1 MNAID
6 RIKKIGER
14 WFLTEPLLFAV
25 YCSHEFVEN
34 SAIEVPMR
42 TGNMKIEFAPK
53 ILDKIADDVLAEY
66 LKIEMFRILLKHPYQ
81 RQPPFAAK
89 ALLTMASNITI
100 ADVYDVSREVKK
112 QMSGTEQKLPGGLCF
127 EEYYNLLLQEST
139 PNSGKSGGESQQSGD
154 KSGQDGDASSNSGA
168 QGNGGQDGNG
178 SGQGGDGSGADSSD
192 SRGSSGQNG
201 GGSKGKARGSS
212 GQNNRGSSGQNGG
225 GSGGKGSGA
234 SGNFDAGNGSQEHRD
249 SQISELWEDNEEACC
264 SINEFIEVA
273 TASNNWGSVA
283 GKLQGLIKA
292 SLKVDMDYRKMLSL
306 FKTSV
311 ISSKRRLTRMRP
323 NRRAGFNAMGSRYE
337 LSTNL
342 LIAVDVSGSVTDK
355 SLQFFFSVINR
366 LFKYGVEKL
375 DVLQFDAQ
383 IQGEIEPL
391 KKARKTVKIMGRGG
405 TSFQPAADYYCEHPE
420 YDGLIYFTDG
430 YAPPPVFNT
439 KRPIDVLWVICSRQ
453 CYAENA
459 EWIRK
464 MKRNRVTFIPR
475 SE

>member
-1 MNAID
+1 MNALD

-25 YCSHEFVEN
+25 YCCHEFVEN

-42 TGNMKIEFAPK
+42 TGNMKVEFSPK
-53 ILDKIADDVLAEY
+53 ILDRIADDMLAEY
-66 LKIEMFRILLKHPYQ
+66 MKIEMFRILLKHPYQ
-81 RQPPFAAK
+81 RQPAFAVK

-100 ADVYDVSREVKK
+100 ADVYNVSREVKK
-112 QMSGTEQKLPGGLCF
+112 QMSGTEQKLPDGLCF
-127 EEYYNLLLQEST
+127 EEYYNLLLQSAT
-139 PNSGKSGGESQQSGD
+139 PNSGKSGGEPQKKDSGPGQGD
-154 KSGQDGDASSNSGA
+154 KSERDGDDSGA
-168 QGNGGQDGNG
+168 GN
-178 SGQGGDGSGADSSD
+178 
-192 SRGSSGQNG
+192 
-201 GGSKGKARGSS
+201 
-212 GQNNRGSSGQNGG
+212 
-225 GSGGKGSGA
+225 
-234 SGNFDAGNGSQEHRD
+234 SQEHRD
-249 SQISELWEDNEEACC
+249 SQISELWEENEEACC

-311 ISSKRRLTRMRP
+311 ISSRRRLTRMRP
-323 NRRAGFNAMGSRYE
+323 NRRSGFDAMGSRYE

-342 LIAVDVSGSVTDK
+342 LIAVDVSGSVTDR

-453 CYAENA
+453 CYMANSA
-459 EWIRK
+459 WIRK
-464 MKRNRVTFIPR
+464 IKRNRVTFIPR
-475 SE
+475 NE

>member
-25 YCSHEFVEN
+25 YCSHVFVEN
-34 SAIEVPMR
+34 NAIDVPMR

-53 ILDKIADDVLAEY
+53 ILDRIADDVLAEY
-66 LKIEMFRILLKHPYQ
+66 MKIEMFRILLKHPYQ
-81 RQPPFAAK
+81 RQPSFATK

-139 PNSGKSGGESQQSGD
+139 PNTGKSGGKPQKMDSGPGQGD
-154 KSGQDGDASSNSGA
+154 KSGQGGDDSGSGSQDDNGAGGSSGDA
-168 QGNGGQDGNG
+168 
-178 SGQGGDGSGADSSD
+178 SSD

-201 GGSKGKARGSS
+201 GGSKGKSRGSS
-212 GQNNRGSSGQNGG
+212 GRDGG

-234 SGNFDAGNGSQEHRD
+234 SGNSGAGNSQEHRN

-273 TASNNWGSVA
+273 TASNNWGTVA

-311 ISSKRRLTRMRP
+311 ISSRRRLTRMRP
-323 NRRAGFNAMGSRYE
+323 NRRSGFDAMGSRYE

-342 LIAVDVSGSVTDK
+342 LIAVDVSGSVTDR

-405 TSFQPAADYYCEHPE
+405 TSFQPAADYYCDHPE

-453 CYAENA
+453 CYAENST
-459 EWIRK
+459 WIRK
-464 MKRNRVTFIPR
+464 IKRNRVTFIPR

>member
-1 MNAID
+1 MNALD

-34 SAIEVPMR
+34 NSIDVPMR
-42 TGNMKIEFAPK
+42 TGNMKVEFSPK
-53 ILDKIADDVLAEY
+53 ILDRIADDVLAEY
-66 LKIEMFRILLKHPYQ
+66 MKIEMFRILLKHPYQ
-81 RQPPFAAK
+81 RQPSFATK
-89 ALLTMASNITI
+89 ALLTMASNVTI
-100 ADVYDVSREVKK
+100 ADVYEVPPAVKK
-112 QMSGTEQKLPGGLCF
+112 QMSGAELKLPGGLCF
-127 EEYYNLLLQEST
+127 EEYYNLLLQNT
-139 PNSGKSGGESQQSGD
+139 APNSGKSGDEPQKTDSGSGRGD
-154 KSGQDGDASSNSGA
+154 KSGQGEGGRDGD
-168 QGNGGQDGNG
+168 D
-178 SGQGGDGSGADSSD
+178 
-192 SRGSSGQNG
+192 
-201 GGSKGKARGSS
+201 
-212 GQNNRGSSGQNGG
+212 
-225 GSGGKGSGA
+225 SGA
-234 SGNFDAGNGSQEHRD
+234 SNSQEHRD
-249 SQISELWEDNEEACC
+249 SQISELWEENEEACC
-264 SINEFIEVA
+264 NINEFIEVA

-311 ISSKRRLTRMRP
+311 ISSRRRLTRMRP
-323 NRRAGFNAMGSRYE
+323 NRRSGFDAMGSRYE

-342 LIAVDVSGSVTDK
+342 LIAVDVSGSVTDR

-439 KRPIDVLWVICSRQ
+439 KRPIDVLWVLCSRQ
-453 CYAENA
+453 CYMANSA
-459 EWIRK
+459 WIRK
-464 MKRNRVTFIPR
+464 IKRNRVTFIPR

>member
-1 MNAID
+1 MNALD

-42 TGNMKIEFAPK
+42 TGNMKIEFSPK
-53 ILDKIADDVLAEY
+53 ILDKIADDALAEY

-112 QMSGTEQKLPGGLCF
+112 QMSGTEQRFPGGLCF
-127 EEYYNLLLQEST
+127 EEYYNLLLQSAT

-154 KSGQDGDASSNSGA
+154 KSGQDGDGS
-168 QGNGGQDGNG
+168 GNGNQEGGESGQ
-178 SGQGGDGSGADSSD
+178 QGGDGESG
-192 SRGSSGQNG
+192 
-201 GGSKGKARGSS
+201 GSS

-234 SGNFDAGNGSQEHRD
+234 SGNSGAGNSQEHRD

-264 SINEFIEVA
+264 NINEFIEVA
-273 TASNNWGSVA
+273 TASNNWGTVA

-323 NRRAGFNAMGSRYE
+323 NRRSGFDAMGSRYE

-342 LIAVDVSGSVTDK
+342 LIAVDVSGSVTDR

-391 KKARKTVKIMGRGG
+391 KKARRTVKIMGRGG

-439 KRPIDVLWVICSRQ
+439 KRPIDVLWVICSKQ

>member
-1 MNAID
+1 
-6 RIKKIGER
+6 
-14 WFLTEPLLFAV
+14 
-25 YCSHEFVEN
+25 
-34 SAIEVPMR
+34 MR
-42 TGNMKIEFAPK
+42 TGNMKVEFSPK
-53 ILDKIADDVLAEY
+53 ILDRIADDMLAEY
-66 LKIEMFRILLKHPYQ
+66 MKIEMFRILLKHPYQ
-81 RQPPFAAK
+81 RQPSFAAK
-89 ALLTMASNITI
+89 ALLTMASNVTI
-100 ADVYDVSREVKK
+100 ADVYKVPPAVKK
-112 QMSGTEQKLPGGLCF
+112 QMSGAELKLPSGLCF
-127 EEYYNLLLQEST
+127 EEYYNLLLQNT
-139 PNSGKSGGESQQSGD
+139 APNSGKSGDEPQKTDSGSGRGD
-154 KSGQDGDASSNSGA
+154 KSGQGEGGRDGDDSGA
-168 QGNGGQDGNG
+168 GN
-178 SGQGGDGSGADSSD
+178 
-192 SRGSSGQNG
+192 
-201 GGSKGKARGSS
+201 
-212 GQNNRGSSGQNGG
+212 
-225 GSGGKGSGA
+225 
-234 SGNFDAGNGSQEHRD
+234 SQEHRD
-249 SQISELWEDNEEACC
+249 SQISELWEENEEACC
-264 SINEFIEVA
+264 NINEFIEVA

-311 ISSKRRLTRMRP
+311 ISSRRRLTRMRP
-323 NRRAGFNAMGSRYE
+323 NRRSGFDAMGSRYE

-342 LIAVDVSGSVTDK
+342 LIAVDVSGSVTDR

-405 TSFQPAADYYCEHPE
+405 TSFQPAADYYCERPE

-453 CYAENA
+453 CYMANSA
-459 EWIRK
+459 WIRK
-464 MKRNRVTFIPR
+464 IKRNRVTFIPR

>member
-34 SAIEVPMR
+34 NLIDVPMR
-42 TGNMKIEFAPK
+42 TGNMKVEFSPK
-53 ILDKIADDVLAEY
+53 ILDKIADDVLVEY
-66 LKIEMFRILLKHPYQ
+66 MKIEMFRILLKHPYQ

-100 ADVYDVSREVKK
+100 ADVYDVSREVKM
-112 QMSGTEQKLPGGLCF
+112 QMSGTELKLPGGLCF
-127 EEYYNLLLQEST
+127 EEYYNLLLQNAA
-139 PNSGKSGGESQQSGD
+139 PNSGKSGGEPQQSDD
-154 KSGQDGDASSNSGA
+154 KSEQGEDA
-168 QGNGGQDGNG
+168 QGNGAQGGESAGQDGESFG
-178 SGQGGDGSGADSSD
+178 
-192 SRGSSGQNG
+192 RNG
-201 GGSKGKARGSS
+201 GGSDGSS
-212 GQNNRGSSGQNGG
+212 GGQG
-225 GSGGKGSGA
+225 
-234 SGNFDAGNGSQEHRD
+234 AGNSQEQRD
-249 SQISELWEDNEEACC
+249 SQISELWEENEEACC

-273 TASNNWGSVA
+273 TESNTWGSIP

-311 ISSKRRLTRMRP
+311 ISSRRRLTRMRP
-323 NRRAGFNAMGSRYE
+323 NRRFGFDAMGSRYE
-337 LSTNL
+337 FSTNL

-430 YAPPPVFNT
+430 YASPPKFNT
-439 KRPIDVLWVICSRQ
+439 KRPIDVLWVLCSRQ
-453 CYAENA
+453 CYEKSGG
-459 EWIRK
+459 WIRN

>member
-1 MNAID
+1 MNALD

-14 WFLTEPLLFAV
+14 WFLTEPLLFTV
-25 YCSHEFVEN
+25 YCSHEFVEKN
-34 SAIEVPMR
+34 AIDVPMR
-42 TGNMKIEFAPK
+42 TGNMKVEFSPK
-53 ILDKIADDVLAEY
+53 ILDKIADDVLVEY
-66 LKIEMFRILLKHPYQ
+66 MKIEMFRILLKHPYQ
-81 RQPPFAAK
+81 RQPSFAAK
-89 ALLTMASNITI
+89 ALLTMASNVTI
-100 ADVYDVSREVKK
+100 ADVYDVSREVKM
-112 QMSGTEQKLPGGLCF
+112 QMSGTELKLPGGLCF
-127 EEYYNLLLQEST
+127 EEYYNLLLQNAA
-139 PNSGKSGGESQQSGD
+139 PNSGKSGDKPQQSDD
-154 KSGQDGDASSNSGA
+154 KSEQGEDA
-168 QGNGGQDGNG
+168 QGNGGQGGESAGQDGESSGRNSGG
-178 SGQGGDGSGADSSD
+178 SD
-192 SRGSSGQNG
+192 GSSG
-201 GGSKGKARGSS
+201 
-212 GQNNRGSSGQNGG
+212 GQG
-225 GSGGKGSGA
+225 
-234 SGNFDAGNGSQEHRD
+234 AGNSQEQRD
-249 SQISELWEDNEEACC
+249 SQISELWEENEEACC
-264 SINEFIEVA
+264 NINEFIEVA
-273 TASNNWGSVA
+273 TESNTLGSIP

-311 ISSKRRLTRMRP
+311 ISSRRRLTRMRP
-323 NRRAGFNAMGSRYE
+323 NRRFGFDAMGSRYE

-430 YAPPPVFNT
+430 YAPPPKFNT
-439 KRPIDVLWVICSRQ
+439 KRPIDVLWVLCSRQ
-453 CYAENA
+453 CYEKSGG
-459 EWIRK
+459 WIRN

>member
-34 SAIEVPMR
+34 NSIDVPMR
-42 TGNMKIEFAPK
+42 TGNMKVEFSPK
-53 ILDKIADDVLAEY
+53 ILDKIADDVLVEY
-66 LKIEMFRILLKHPYQ
+66 MRIEMFRILLKHPYQ
-81 RQPPFAAK
+81 RQPSFAAK
-89 ALLTMASNITI
+89 ALLTMASNVTI
-100 ADVYDVSREVKK
+100 ADVYDVSREVKM
-112 QMSGTEQKLPGGLCF
+112 QMSGTELKLPGGLCF
-127 EEYYNLLLQEST
+127 EEYYNLLLQNAA
-139 PNSGKSGGESQQSGD
+139 PNSGKSGGEPQQSDD
-154 KSGQDGDASSNSGA
+154 KSEQGEDA
-168 QGNGGQDGNG
+168 QGNGAQGGESAGQDGE
-178 SGQGGDGSGADSSD
+178 
-192 SRGSSGQNG
+192 SSGRNG
-201 GGSKGKARGSS
+201 GGSDGSS
-212 GQNNRGSSGQNGG
+212 GGQG
-225 GSGGKGSGA
+225 
-234 SGNFDAGNGSQEHRD
+234 AGNSQEQRD
-249 SQISELWEDNEEACC
+249 SQISELWEENEEECC
-264 SINEFIEVA
+264 NINEFIEVA
-273 TASNNWGSVA
+273 TESNTWGSIPE
-283 GKLQGLIKA
+283 KLQGLIKA

-311 ISSKRRLTRMRP
+311 ISSRRRLTRMRP
-323 NRRAGFNAMGSRYE
+323 NRRFGFDAMGSRYE

-342 LIAVDVSGSVTDK
+342 LIAVDVSGSVTDR

-430 YAPPPVFNT
+430 YAPPPKFNT
-439 KRPIDVLWVICSRQ
+439 KRPIDVLWVLCSKQ
-453 CYAENA
+453 CYEKSGG
-459 EWIRK
+459 WIRN

>member
-1 MNAID
+1 MNALD

-25 YCSHEFVEN
+25 YCSHVFVEN
-34 SAIEVPMR
+34 NAIDVPMR
-42 TGNMKIEFAPK
+42 TGNMKVEFAPK

-66 LKIEMFRILLKHPYQ
+66 MKIEMFRILLKHPYQ

-100 ADVYDVSREVKK
+100 ADVYDVSPAVKK

-127 EEYYNLLLQEST
+127 EEYYNLLLQNTT
-139 PNSGKSGGESQQSGD
+139 PDSETSGGEPQQSDDKSKQEGNGSSDSDNAGQGGESGGSSGDGSQSGD
-154 KSGQDGDASSNSGA
+154 S
-168 QGNGGQDGNG
+168 
-178 SGQGGDGSGADSSD
+178 
-192 SRGSSGQNG
+192 
-201 GGSKGKARGSS
+201 
-212 GQNNRGSSGQNGG
+212 
-225 GSGGKGSGA
+225 
-234 SGNFDAGNGSQEHRD
+234 NGSQGDSNGNISSGAGNSQEQRD
-249 SQISELWEDNEEACC
+249 SQVSELWEENEEACC

-323 NRRAGFNAMGSRYE
+323 NRRFGFDAMGSRYE

-342 LIAVDVSGSVTDK
+342 LIAVDVSGSVTDR

-375 DVLQFDAQ
+375 DVLQFDDQ

-391 KKARKTVKIMGRGG
+391 RKARKTVKIMGRGG

-453 CYAENA
+453 CYAENST
-459 EWIRK
+459 WIRK
-464 MKRNRVTFIPR
+464 IKRNRVTFIPR

>member
-1 MNAID
+1 MNALD

-34 SAIEVPMR
+34 NSIDVPMR
-42 TGNMKIEFAPK
+42 TGNMKVEFSPK
-53 ILDKIADDVLAEY
+53 ILDRIADDMLAEY
-66 LKIEMFRILLKHPYQ
+66 MKIEMFRILLKHPYQ
-81 RQPPFAAK
+81 RQPSFATK
-89 ALLTMASNITI
+89 ALLTMASNVTI
-100 ADVYDVSREVKK
+100 ADVYEVPREVKK
-112 QMSGTEQKLPGGLCF
+112 LMSGVELKLPSGLCF
-127 EEYYNLLLQEST
+127 EEYYNLLLQNT
-139 PNSGKSGGESQQSGD
+139 APNSGKSGDEPQKTDSGSGRGD
-154 KSGQDGDASSNSGA
+154 KSGQGEGGRDGDDFG
-168 QGNGGQDGNG
+168 
-178 SGQGGDGSGADSSD
+178 
-192 SRGSSGQNG
+192 
-201 GGSKGKARGSS
+201 
-212 GQNNRGSSGQNGG
+212 
-225 GSGGKGSGA
+225 
-234 SGNFDAGNGSQEHRD
+234 AGNSQEHRD
-249 SQISELWEDNEEACC
+249 SQISELWEENEEACC

-311 ISSKRRLTRMRP
+311 ISSRRRLTRMRP
-323 NRRAGFNAMGSRYE
+323 NRRSGFDAMGSRYE

-342 LIAVDVSGSVTDK
+342 LIAVDVSGSVTDR

-453 CYAENA
+453 CYMANSA
-459 EWIRK
+459 WIRK
-464 MKRNRVTFIPR
+464 IKRNRVTFIPR
-475 SE
+475 NE

>member
-1 MNAID
+1 MNALD

-25 YCSHEFVEN
+25 YCCHEFVEN
-34 SAIEVPMR
+34 NSIDVPMR
-42 TGNMKIEFAPK
+42 TGNMKVEFSPK
-53 ILDKIADDVLAEY
+53 ILDRIADDMLTEY
-66 LKIEMFRILLKHPYQ
+66 MKIEMFRILLKHPYQ
-81 RQPPFAAK
+81 RQPSFAAK
-89 ALLTMASNITI
+89 ALLTMASNVTI
-100 ADVYDVSREVKK
+100 ADVYEVPPAVKK
-112 QMSGTEQKLPGGLCF
+112 QMSGAELKLPSGLCF
-127 EEYYNLLLQEST
+127 EEYYNLLLQSAT
-139 PNSGKSGGESQQSGD
+139 PNSGKSGDEPQKTDSGSGRGD
-154 KSGQDGDASSNSGA
+154 KSGQDGDDSG
-168 QGNGGQDGNG
+168 DGN
-178 SGQGGDGSGADSSD
+178 
-192 SRGSSGQNG
+192 
-201 GGSKGKARGSS
+201 
-212 GQNNRGSSGQNGG
+212 
-225 GSGGKGSGA
+225 
-234 SGNFDAGNGSQEHRD
+234 SQEHRD
-249 SQISELWEDNEEACC
+249 SQISELWEENEEACC
-264 SINEFIEVA
+264 NINEFIEVA

-311 ISSKRRLTRMRP
+311 ISSRRRLTRMRP
-323 NRRAGFNAMGSRYE
+323 NRRSGFDAMGSRYE

-342 LIAVDVSGSVTDK
+342 LIAVDVSGSVTDR

-430 YAPPPVFNT
+430 YAPPPVFST

-453 CYAENA
+453 CYMANSA
-459 EWIRK
+459 WIRK
-464 MKRNRVTFIPR
+464 IKRNRVTFIPR

>member
-1 MNAID
+1 MNALD

-42 TGNMKIEFAPK
+42 TGNMKVEFSPK

-66 LKIEMFRILLKHPYQ
+66 MKIEMFRILLKHPYQ

-112 QMSGTEQKLPGGLCF
+112 QMSGTEQKLPDGLCF
-127 EEYYNLLLQEST
+127 EEYYNLLLQSAT
-139 PNSGKSGGESQQSGD
+139 PNSGKSSGKSQKTDSGPGQGD
-154 KSGQDGDASSNSGA
+154 KSE
-168 QGNGGQDGNG
+168 QGEGGQDGNG
-178 SGQGGDGSGADSSD
+178 SGQGGGGNGGGSSGDASSD
-192 SRGSSGQNG
+192 SRGNG
-201 GGSKGKARGSS
+201 SGSKGKSRGSS
-212 GQNNRGSSGQNGG
+212 GQNNRGSSGRDGG

-234 SGNFDAGNGSQEHRD
+234 SGNSGAGNSQEHRD

-273 TASNNWGSVA
+273 TASNNWGTVA

-311 ISSKRRLTRMRP
+311 ISSRRRLTRMRP
-323 NRRAGFNAMGSRYE
+323 NRRSGFDAMGSRYE

-342 LIAVDVSGSVTDK
+342 LIAVDVSGSVTDR

-405 TSFQPAADYYCEHPE
+405 TSFQPAADYYCGHPE

-453 CYAENA
+453 CYAENST
-459 EWIRK
+459 WIRK
-464 MKRNRVTFIPR
+464 IKRNRVTFIPR

>member
-1 MNAID
+1 MSALD

-25 YCSHEFVEN
+25 YCSHELVEN
-34 SAIEVPMR
+34 NAIDVPMR
-42 TGNMKIEFAPK
+42 TGNMKVEFAPK
-53 ILDKIADDVLAEY
+53 ILDKVADDVLQEY

-81 RQPPFAAK
+81 RQPSFAAK
-89 ALLTMASNITI
+89 ALLTCASNITI

-112 QMSGTEQKLPGGLCF
+112 QMSGTEQKFPSGLCF
-127 EEYYNLLLQEST
+127 EEYYNLLLQNTT

-154 KSGQDGDASSNSGA
+154 KSGQGED
-168 QGNGGQDGNG
+168 
-178 SGQGGDGSGADSSD
+178 GQGGDLQDDNRSGGGSGSGSQGEGGQGGESGQQGNNDSGADSGEGSQGGDASSD
-192 SRGSSGQNG
+192 SRGNDDGN
-201 GGSKGKARGSS
+201 GSKG
-212 GQNNRGSSGQNGG
+212 N
-225 GSGGKGSGA
+225 
-234 SGNFDAGNGSQEHRD
+234 SQEQRD

-264 SINEFIEVA
+264 NINEFIEVA
-273 TASNNWGSVA
+273 TASNNWGTVA

-311 ISSKRRLTRMRP
+311 ISSRRRLTRMRP
-323 NRRAGFNAMGSRYE
+323 NRRSGFDAMGSRYE

-342 LIAVDVSGSVTDK
+342 LIAVDVSGSVTDR

-383 IQGEIEPL
+383 IQGDIEPL

-439 KRPIDVLWVICSRQ
+439 KRPIDVLWVICSKQ
-453 CYAENA
+453 CYTANSA
-459 EWIRK
+459 WIRK
-464 MKRNRVTFIPR
+464 IKRNRVTFIPR

>member
-42 TGNMKIEFAPK
+42 TGNMKVEFSPK

-66 LKIEMFRILLKHPYQ
+66 MKIEMFRILLKHPYQ

-112 QMSGTEQKLPGGLCF
+112 QMSGTEQKLPDGLCF
-127 EEYYNLLLQEST
+127 EEYYNLLLQSAT
-139 PNSGKSGGESQQSGD
+139 PNSGKSSGEPQQSGD
-154 KSGQDGDASSNSGA
+154 KSGQ
-168 QGNGGQDGNG
+168 
-178 SGQGGDGSGADSSD
+178 GGDGSGNGNQEGGESGQQGGDGESG
-192 SRGSSGQNG
+192 GSSGQNG
-201 GGSKGKARGSS
+201 GGSKGKLRGSS
-212 GQNNRGSSGQNGG
+212 GRDGG

-234 SGNFDAGNGSQEHRD
+234 SGNSGAGNLQEHRN

-273 TASNNWGSVA
+273 TASNNWGTVA

-323 NRRAGFNAMGSRYE
+323 NRRSGFDAMGSRYE

-342 LIAVDVSGSVTDK
+342 LIAVDVSGSVTDR
-355 SLQFFFSVINR
+355 SLQFFFSIINR

-391 KKARKTVKIMGRGG
+391 KKARRTVKIMGRGG
-405 TSFQPAADYYCEHPE
+405 TSFQPAADYYCDHPE

-439 KRPIDVLWVICSRQ
+439 KRPIDVLWVICNRQ
-453 CYAENA
+453 CYAENST
-459 EWIRK
+459 WIRK
-464 MKRNRVTFIPR
+464 IKRNRVTFIPR